1 MSDKYGC
8 LFWIIVILAMWIT
21 FFLFYGCKSHKP
33 LISENSKVNTEIL
46 NTYKDFSI
54 SSFNDS
60 LNLQRAYIGKLITE
74 QNYLQQKINV
84 LNERIKTLETTNIQ
98 EREYYET
105 GVLKYERLTDNKKQT
120 THNYEQ
126 IENINIQKQYLE
138 QRYDS
143 LNLCFT
149 ELNNKYVILKNEF
162 DEKIKQEKLE
172 LSKQES
178 PKDPYRYRYI
188 FYIVAILFVSLIF
201 INWSKI
207 FSLVKKILKQNKQN
221 L

>member
-1 MSDKYGC
+1 MKVS
-8 LFWIIVILAMWIT
+8 
-21 FFLFYGCKSHKP
+21 KS
-33 LISENSKVNTEIL
+33 
-46 NTYKDFSI
+46 
-54 SSFNDS
+54 
-60 LNLQRAYIGKLITE
+60 G
-74 QNYLQQKINV
+74 
-84 LNERIKTLETTNIQ
+84 
-98 EREYYET
+98 
-105 GVLKYERLTDNKKQT
+105 
-120 THNYEQ
+120 
-126 IENINIQKQYLE
+126 
-138 QRYDS
+138 
-143 LNLCFT
+143 
-149 ELNNKYVILKNEF
+149 KNEF